1 VKAIKDF
8 RISIQHSHVV
18 AYVPSTVVKDILT
31 QVNPDGKRGKW
42 ITKLL
47 EYDID
52 IKPTKLVK
60 GQGLEKLMT
69 QSNLDCL
76 DINLSAEISKISDD
90 EEELVPI
97 DEKYLVSDWY
107 QDVVF
112 VLQHHKAPA
121 DLTKSKE
128 RFVKLK
134 SLRYFI
140 FDRNLFWKDTR
151 GILLNCLLEEEAEKV
166 IE

>member
-1 VKAIKDF
+1 
-8 RISIQHSHVV
+8 V

-31 QVNPDGKRGKW
+31 QEDPDGKRGQW
-42 ITKLL
+42 IAKLL

-52 IKPTKLVK
+52 IKPTKLAK
-60 GQGLEKLMT
+60 GEGLAKLMT

-76 DINLSAEISKISDD
+76 DINLNAEILENFYD

-107 QDVVF
+107 KDVVF
-112 VLQHHKAPA
+112 VLQHHKAPS
-121 DLTKSKE
+121 DLTKSKA

-134 SLRYFI
+134 SLRYFV
-140 FDRNLFWKDTR
+140 FDKNLFWKDT
-151 GILLNCLLEEEAEKV
+151 GEFC
-166 IE
+166 